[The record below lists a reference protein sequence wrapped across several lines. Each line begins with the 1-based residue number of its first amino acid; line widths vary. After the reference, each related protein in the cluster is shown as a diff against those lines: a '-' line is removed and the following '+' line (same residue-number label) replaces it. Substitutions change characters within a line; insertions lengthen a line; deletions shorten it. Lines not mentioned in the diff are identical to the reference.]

1 MTDQLNL
8 RAVTMADA
16 EILLAWRNDPNTR
29 QSSHNSGEIE
39 LDSHRA
45 WLEDSLNKPEQRRL
59 WMAEIAG
66 IAVGTCRADRVNSA
80 WTLSWT
86 VAPEARGQGAAYQM
100 VSELIKHLDAPLLAE
115 VKVGNIA
122 SMKVA
127 ERAGFVVEKEE
138 RGLLFYK
145 KMRESVSS

>member
-29 QSSHNSGEIE
+29 QSSHNSGEIG

-45 WLEDSLNKPEQRRL
+45 WLEDSFNKPEKRCL
-59 WMAEIAG
+59 WIAEIAG
-66 IAVGTCRADRVNSA
+66 VSVGTCRADRTDNA
-80 WTLSWT
+80 WALSWT
-86 VAPEARGQGAAYQM
+86 VAPEARGKGVAHQM
-100 VSELIKHLDAPLLAE
+100 LSELIKHHDEPLVAE
-115 VKVGNIA
+115 VKVDNIA
-122 SMKVA
+122 SIKVA

-138 RGLLFYK
+138 RGVLFYK
-145 KMRESVSS
+145 KTRESVSS